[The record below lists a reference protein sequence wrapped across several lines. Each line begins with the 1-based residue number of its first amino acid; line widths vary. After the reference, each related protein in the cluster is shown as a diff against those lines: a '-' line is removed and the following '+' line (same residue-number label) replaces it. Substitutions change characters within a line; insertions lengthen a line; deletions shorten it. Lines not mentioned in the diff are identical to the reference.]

1 MDKLF
6 GLAALLLTAQSA
18 YFAYRA
24 QTVKIRNSMDDF
36 IDDLQLQGSWSL
48 WASISQSGA
57 VAILVVRY
65 LVTGSV

>member
-6 GLAALLLTAQSA
+6 GLAALLLTTLSA
-18 YFAYRA
+18 LFAYRA

-36 IDDLQLQGSWSL
+36 INDLQLQGRWAL
-48 WASISQSGA
+48 WASVSQSVA

-65 LVTGSV
+65 LVTGSI